1 MTVCRGVRGATS
13 VESDDRDQILNATR
27 QLLGLMIKRNDINST
42 DVASA
47 IFTVTQ
53 DLSAEFPAL
62 AARQL
67 GWLEVPLLC
76 AYELTVPK
84 SLPKCIRVLIH
95 WNTGKPQSEIH
106 HVYLHEAEKL
116 RPDLSA
122 LPPVDFEELEKWINA
137 HLCEG

>member
-1 MTVCRGVRGATS
+1 MTVCRGVRGATT
-13 VESDDRDQILNATR
+13 VDADDREQILGATR
-27 QLLGLMIKRNDINST
+27 QLLALMIRRNGIEST
-42 DVASA
+42 DVASVM
-47 IFTVTQ
+47 FTVTK

-76 AYELTVPK
+76 AYELTVPG
-84 SLPKCIRVLIH
+84 SLPLCIRAMLH
-95 WNTGKPQSEIH
+95 WNTEKSQSEIQH
-106 HVYLHEAEKL
+106 IYLHQAEKL

-122 LPPVDFEELEKWINA
+122 LPAVDFDELEQWITA